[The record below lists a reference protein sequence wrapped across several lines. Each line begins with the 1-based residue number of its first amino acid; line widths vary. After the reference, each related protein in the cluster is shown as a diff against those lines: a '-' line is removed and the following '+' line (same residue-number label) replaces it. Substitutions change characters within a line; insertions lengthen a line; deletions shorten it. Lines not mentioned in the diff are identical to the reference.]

1 MLAIPAAIAFADTL
15 KDNLDSNNA
24 SVSLGTIQP
33 GGTGSGSV
41 PLTVECTGNSHG
53 SGSVPFSVAKA
64 LATGSAGSTSE
75 VSVSPSVVLP
85 NTWPADGAGCGNPKP
100 SQSGMAQIS
109 VSVPANAAAGDR
121 SIKVTIQSTD
131 ADVTNTVNFHVNYSV
146 PGNNTPADTTAPNPP
161 SVDLDAASD
170 SGSSNS
176 DDITNDNTPTFN
188 GTAEANSTVEV
199 FVGTTSLG
207 TAQADASGNWS
218 LTVDNLQALSDG
230 VHSITAKATDAAGNT
245 SAASSALSV
254 RIDTVAPQ
262 VLPGD
267 VNNTTWRNS
276 PLSQAFTASDPAPA
290 SGLANAGDAGFTLT
304 ASAESTK
311 DAAGAVVPTSVSKTV
326 SDVAGNST
334 TRSLSALIDL
344 TKPEIQNLGPT
355 PATPNGAN
363 GWYISAVSNGFSAS
377 DALSGLPAGFTNP
390 FSKSSGTAEGSAVTI
405 SSGPVSDVANNT
417 NPGFNSAAFKID
429 LSDPQLGITDNNV
442 PTYNICGSAR
452 PSRPS
457 FNPSDAISGL
467 DLTKTSDSWTTPST
481 ASGAGS
487 YTYSAQAYDMAGRSA
502 SYGPKTYKVLYG
514 DSSSGGSFSGVLQ
527 PINGG
532 STMNDFSDDNSRFK
546 LGSTVPVKF
555 KLMCGT
561 TPVDNAVAKL
571 NVKQA
576 DGNPDPGADEAIST
590 AASTTG
596 NLFRYDSMSQQYI
609 FNLNTKSGYTNPNG
623 TTQAFTS
630 QGTYTLS
637 VLLDDGTFRSIN
649 IQLVK

>member
-1 MLAIPAAIAFADTL
+1 MRTKVKGRFSLLFVALALMLAIPAAIAFADTL

-85 NTWPADGAGCGNPKP
+85 STWPADGTGCGNPKP
-100 SQSGMAQIS
+100 SQSGTAQIS

-131 ADVTNTVNFHVNYSV
+131 TDVTNTVNFHVNYSV

-290 SGLANAGDAGFTLT
+290 SGLANAADGNFTLT

-311 DAAGAVVPTSVSKTV
+311 DSISGAIIPTSVSRTV

-334 TRSLSALIDL
+334 TRSLSAWIDL
-344 TKPEIQNLGPT
+344 TKP
-355 PATPNGAN
+355 
-363 GWYISAVSNGFSAS
+363 S
-377 DALSGLPAGFTNP
+377 
-390 FSKSSGTAEGSAVTI
+390 
-405 SSGPVSDVANNT
+405 
-417 NPGFNSAAFKID
+417 
-429 LSDPQLGITDNNV
+429 LGITDNNAA
-442 PTYNICGSAR
+442 TYNICGSAR
-452 PSRPS
+452 PVQPTFS
-457 FNPSDAISGL
+457 PSDALSGL
-467 DLTKTSDSWTTPST
+467 FSSSSSWTTPST
-481 ASGAGS
+481 ASSAGS
-487 YTYSAQAYDMAGRSA
+487 YTYSAQAQDNAGNSD

-532 STMNDFSDDNSRFK
+532 TTMNDFSDDNSRFK